1 MWEKDPPDL
10 GWAGKP
16 RRALAP
22 LMLGPRSPSQVLG
35 GGGLRGG
42 GEWARRKPLRLQE
55 APAQNLPAPAARSAG
70 VAPLLSGQRR
80 RDVPE
85 TAGLAGAKAGDPRAL
100 RHQARGLRL

>member
-1 MWEKDPPDL
+1 MWEKDPPDS

-22 LMLGPRSPSQVLG
+22 LTLGPRSRSQVLG
-35 GGGLRGG
+35 GGGRSGG
-42 GEWARRKPLRLQE
+42 GEWARRQPLRLQE
-55 APAQNLPAPAARSAG
+55 APAQDLPAPAPRSAG
-70 VAPLLSGQRR
+70 VAPLLRGKRR

-100 RHQARGLRL
+100 RRQARGLRL